1 MTAFDRPKDGKK
13 DSKNSPEKAVAKEAV
28 KDAPKTPAKPAAKP
42 RTAPPRAGGKPPATD
57 ARGARG
63 ARSGPPARRSSGGSP
78 GGSRPRGPR
87 EDYPT
92 VQAFVAIGAN
102 LGDAEASVK
111 AAMAAIGAL
120 QRTQV
125 TARSSLYRSEPVD
138 AEGPDFV
145 NAVVAVRTG
154 LDAEQFLVALQRL
167 ETQAGRERPF
177 PNAPRTLDL
186 DLLMHGNSVMDTP
199 TLTLPHPRM
208 RERAFVLKP
217 LAEIAPDKVPR
228 AALARVT
235 GQVVKRI
242 V

>member
-1 MTAFDRPKDGKK
+1 MSTSDLPKDGKK
-13 DSKNSPEKAVAKEAV
+13 SPKASDKAKA
-28 KDAPKTPAKPAAKP
+28 
-42 RTAPPRAGGKPPATD
+42 APPRAGGARPPPA
-57 ARGARG
+57 GARKG
-63 ARSGPPARRSSGGSP
+63 PPGTPPARRAP
-78 GGSRPRGPR
+78 ARAPTSRPRGPRGPR

-92 VQAFVAIGAN
+92 VQAFVALGAN
-102 LGDAEASVK
+102 LGDAEAAVK

-138 AEGPDFV
+138 AEGPDFI

-186 DLLMHGNSVMDTP
+186 DLLMHGNSVIDTP